1 MEKVNFSSE
10 KLKNAC
16 GEYVKLGRYEKEED
30 HGKYRFSWPQ
40 RNYRCSFCKREF
52 KSAQALGGHMN
63 VHRRERAKMRL
74 LLPLGSDHYTKPK
87 PNPNSF
93 PSSSSSSSKF
103 LPQQNGFSAPITPP
117 ADGEKV
123 PILVVRSPATPPG
136 RLLTEG
142 RDFQFLMTKGKN
154 DSILGRKKKEMVR
167 VNGLKVSFL
176 RDAKDDLDL
185 ELRLGLSN

>member
-1 MEKVNFSSE
+1 MEKV
-10 KLKNAC
+10 
-16 GEYVKLGRYEKEED
+16 GEYVKLGRYDEKDED
-30 HGKYRFSWPQ
+30 HGKYGFSWPQ

-74 LLPLGSDHYTKPK
+74 LLPLGSDHYINPNPNPN

-93 PSSSSSSSKF
+93 PSSSSCSTKF
-103 LPQQNGFSAPITPP
+103 LPQLNGFSPQTPP
-117 ADGEKV
+117 VAEGEKV
-123 PILVVRSPATPPG
+123 SILVVRSPATPPG

-142 RDFQFLMTKGKN
+142 RDFQFLMAKGKN
-154 DSILGRKKKEMVR
+154 DSILGRKKKEIVSF
-167 VNGLKVSFL
+167 NGLKLSFL

-185 ELRLGLSN
+185 ELRLGYSN